1 MPDENPNLGLAVR
14 YQDHLPS
21 AVCFNTGS
29 LVGLSTGEVISP
41 ENFLC
46 VHTGCPEAA
55 EQHSP
60 HVTKAPVC
68 DPGALGSGLWAA
80 NGSRVSFPHP

>member
-1 MPDENPNLGLAVR
+1 M
-14 YQDHLPS
+14 
-21 AVCFNTGS
+21 
-29 LVGLSTGEVISP
+29 ISP